1 MHNSLLFICGCCF
14 LIIITT
20 LAIVYETKRII
31 LLNNN
36 YWDDSLEANSNDN
49 DDSIIME
56 NDININNNN
65 NNDNYHLNLRNL
77 AHDLQTLAT
86 GYFLTTND
94 SLQQQQQQQ
103 QQHQLYTSNWYEA
116 FYKIKHRK
124 KREIIEYDNMG
135 NRVYNVGVLM
145 ASHLD
150 SPFDLERC
158 GPAVDLALD
167 VINKEFLSPH
177 NITLRKVQAS
187 YPSCS
192 GAKAP
197 GLAGLLICTLRD
209 G

>member
-36 YWDDSLEANSNDN
+36 YWEEGTETDNDN

-56 NDININNNN
+56 NDINNNNNNNN

-77 AHDLQTLAT
+77 AHDLQTLAI

-94 SLQQQQQQQ
+94 SLQQQQHQQ
-103 QQHQLYTSNWYEA
+103 YTSNWYEA

-145 ASHLD
+145 ASHLGKY
-150 SPFDLERC
+150 R
-158 GPAVDLALD
+158 
-167 VINKEFLSPH
+167 
-177 NITLRKVQAS
+177 Q
-187 YPSCS
+187 
-192 GAKAP
+192 
-197 GLAGLLICTLRD
+197 
-209 G
+209 